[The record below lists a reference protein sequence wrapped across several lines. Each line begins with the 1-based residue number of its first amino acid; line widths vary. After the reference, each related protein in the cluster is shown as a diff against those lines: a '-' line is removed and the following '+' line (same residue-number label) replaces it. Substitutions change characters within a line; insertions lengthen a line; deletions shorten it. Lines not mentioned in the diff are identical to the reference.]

1 MTTMDAVAEST
12 VHLAGYRLERE
23 IGRGRQSVVYL
34 AWQPGEKRPVALK
47 VRRGAGSGAGFERE
61 FAAQAA
67 LADRH
72 VIGVF
77 DSGWSGSD
85 AYLAMEY
92 AGSGSMAM
100 RRGPLPHAVVWDV
113 MTQAARA
120 LRRLHQQRWVH
131 RDVKPANLLLRG
143 DGDVAL
149 ADFGCAR
156 RAGQAE
162 TVPQGLVIGTP
173 RYAAPEQ
180 SRGAAADPAAD
191 VYSLGVCLH
200 EMLTGQPPYSG
211 VTLTELLGQ
220 HLLAPVPRLAGEHAA
235 WQPLL
240 DAMLAKEP
248 RDRLNDGEAVLLQLQ
263 RMEHPHIRKS
273 S

>member
-1 MTTMDAVAEST
+1 MSATDTLTRPA

-34 AWQPGEKRPVALK
+34 ASQPGDKRRVALK
-47 VRRGAGSGAGFERE
+47 VRREAPGFERE
-61 FAAQAA
+61 FATQAA
-67 LADRH
+67 LSDPH
-72 VIGVF
+72 VIAVF
-77 DSGWSGSD
+77 DGGWSAGA

-92 AGSGSMAM
+92 AAGGSMAT
-100 RRGPLPHAVVWDV
+100 RRGPLGHGTVLTV
-113 MTQAARA
+113 MTQASHA
-120 LRRLHQQRWVH
+120 LRRLHLQRWVH
-131 RDVKPANLLLRG
+131 RDVKPANLLVRG

-149 ADFGCAR
+149 SDFGSAR
-156 RAGQAE
+156 RARQPE
-162 TVPQGLVIGTP
+162 TLPPGLVIGTP

-200 EMLTGQPPYSG
+200 EMLTGEPPYAG
-211 VTLTELLGQ
+211 VTPTELLGQ
-220 HLLAPVPRLAGEHAA
+220 HLLAPVPRLPREHAA

-248 RDRLNDGEAVLLQLQ
+248 HDRLADGEAVLLQLQ
-263 RMEHPHIRKS
+263 RMEHSHPRNS
-273 S
+273 P